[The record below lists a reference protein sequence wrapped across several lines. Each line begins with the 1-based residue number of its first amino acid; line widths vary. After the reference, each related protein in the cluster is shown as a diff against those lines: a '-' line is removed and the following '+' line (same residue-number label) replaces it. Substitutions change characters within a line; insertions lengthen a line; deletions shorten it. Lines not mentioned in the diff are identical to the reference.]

1 MITDNIRAWYDF
13 FDETQLFIVINND
26 ITFDY
31 PKPLPPNIIS
41 VEGTTIQDAKP
52 LTQGNVAAADF
63 SNYKCRGLTHVDKQK
78 YHILTNKHTRHVY
91 CLI

>member
-1 MITDNIRAWYDF
+1 MIADSIRAWYDF

-63 SNYKCRGLTHVDKQK
+63 SNYKCRIRLNTEGSHM
-78 YHILTNKHTRHVY
+78 LTNKNITY
-91 CLI
+91 